1 MSTAQLRETCN
12 ARSVHRVAMVDDV
25 FDAPAPELLD
35 RAAFATFRAI
45 YNADSALR
53 RSIARVAGR
62 GPERLSGFDDLEE
75 RDVGPIW
82 TALYRS
88 KMSERR
94 LSAVHA
100 QTVRALFTG
109 HGHDLLAMLDL
120 VTELL
125 QLFKKDLGRL
135 VTVHGSDYDAV
146 EVAKADIVLIDFF
159 LGQDITRE
167 QALKLSTDAVEAVAT
182 AARQAGRATPSFL
195 LVSSR
200 PDEIEIDVFRK
211 KAELMKSRF
220 RFFPKEALTAESIDE
235 LVSLHDLVDA
245 ANRASVVES
254 LLDDWRNGAHA
265 AVDTVHKRMLELDVS
280 DLVYLDCFRLT
291 HEGVTVANYLRWF
304 LTASLHARVTG
315 ELDKAT
321 WRKAEDLRLFDVVNE
336 SGQLDPSTLVKTF
349 DGPSD
354 AIAHA
359 YGDILF
365 DTSRASGEDAFPSP
379 IAAADLVEG
388 DLFVKPRGR
397 DRKGYDGAEVRLVMT
412 PSCDLL
418 PRTKGAAPAA
428 KNVLLIPGRMRL
440 MDDHDMDDAV
450 AKTDLDYIRVTE
462 RGVPRAF
469 QLQWDHRSPA
479 AIDWGQISTAGV
491 GTGFKR
497 LGRLRELYFHRIRDL
512 FANQF
517 TRIGTEVPPLFP
529 RARRGRVLISV
540 TQGGKTT
547 FEPVAEFTA
556 ADGLVWEMGPV
567 KLRKPDGKP
576 DPSHLYQGSRKL
588 AKRII
593 AELDAVPA
601 AQAELRAA
609 ADQCR
614 AQLNDIG
621 TYMDIMRPMKAGPR
635 GQDDC
640 IEFKKAIL
648 RTNEKPPKAGPS
660 IVIVSYQEPKEA
672 NDA

>member
-1 MSTAQLRETCN
+1 MSTVQLREICE
-12 ARSVHRVAMVDDV
+12 ARSVQRVAMVDDV
-25 FDAPAPELLD
+25 FDTPAPDRLD
-35 RAAFATFRAI
+35 RNAFTVFRVA
-45 YNADSALR
+45 YNGDAGLR
-53 RSIARVAGR
+53 QAVARVAGR
-62 GPERLSGFDDLEE
+62 GPERLDGFDDLEE
-75 RDVGPIW
+75 RDIGPLW
-82 TALYRS
+82 TALYRT
-88 KMSERR
+88 KVGGRR
-94 LSAVHA
+94 LNAAHV
-100 QTVRALFTG
+100 QTVRALFEG
-109 HGHDLLAMLDL
+109 HGHNLLAMLDL
-120 VTELL
+120 VSELL
-125 QLFKKDLGRL
+125 ALFRKDLGRL
-135 VTVHGSDYDAV
+135 VTVHGSDYDAA
-146 EVAKADIVLIDFF
+146 EVAKADIVFVDFF

-167 QALKLSTDAVEAVAT
+167 QALQLSTAAVSEVAQ
-182 AARQAGRATPSFL
+182 AARKAGRAPPSFL

-200 PDEIEIDVFRK
+200 PEEIEIDAFRK
-211 KAELMKSRF
+211 QAELMKSRF
-220 RFFPKEALTAESIDE
+220 RFFPKEALTPESIDE

-245 ANRASVVES
+245 ANRASVVEG
-254 LLDDWRNGAHA
+254 LIDNWRDGARA
-265 AVDTVHKRMLELDVS
+265 AVDTVHQRMLELDVS

-315 ELDKAT
+315 ELDKSI
-321 WRKAEDLRLFDVVNE
+321 WRKAEGLRLFDVVDDG
-336 SGQLDPSTLVKTF
+336 GQLDPSTLVKTF

-365 DTSRASGEDAFPSP
+365 DTSRASGDDAFPSP

-397 DRKGYDGAEVRLVMT
+397 DHKGYDGAEVMLVMT

-428 KNVLLIPGRMRL
+428 KTVLLIPGRMSL

-450 AKTDLDYIRVTE
+450 TKTDLDYIRVTE

-469 QLQWDHRSPA
+469 HLQWDHRNPA
-479 AIDWGQISTAGV
+479 AIDWSQISTVGV

-497 LGRLRELYFHRIRDL
+497 LGRLRELYFHKIREL

-529 RARRGRVLISV
+529 RSRRGRVLISL

-547 FEPVAEFTA
+547 FEEVAEFTA
-556 ADGLVWEMGPV
+556 AEGLVWEMGPV

-593 AELDAVPA
+593 AALEAIPA
-601 AQAELRAA
+601 EQAGLRAA
-609 ADQCR
+609 ADAAR
-614 AQLNDIG
+614 AHLAEMP
-621 TYMDIMRPMKAGPR
+621 TYMDIMRPMKPGAR
-635 GQDDC
+635 GRDGC
-640 IEFKKAIL
+640 IEFRKAVL
-648 RTNEKPPKAGPS
+648 RANEKAPRAGPS
-660 IVIVSYQEPKEA
+660 IVVVSYQEPKEA
-672 NDA
+672 VA

>member
-1 MSTAQLRETCN
+1 
-12 ARSVHRVAMVDDV
+12 MVDDV
-25 FDAPAPELLD
+25 FDTPAPELID
-35 RAAFATFRAI
+35 RNAFATFRAT
-45 YNADSALR
+45 YNGDAALR
-53 RSIARVAGR
+53 QAVARVAGR
-62 GPERLSGFDDLEE
+62 GPEALATFDDLRE
-75 RDVGPIW
+75 RDVAPLW
-82 TALYRS
+82 TALYRT
-88 KMSERR
+88 KMNGRR
-94 LSAVHA
+94 LSAAHA
-100 QTVRALFTG
+100 ATVRALFEG
-109 HGHDLLAMLDL
+109 HGHNLLAMLDL

-125 QLFKKDLGRL
+125 LLFKRDLGRV
-135 VTVHGSDYDAV
+135 VTVHGSDYDAA
-146 EVAKADIVLIDFF
+146 EVAKADIVLVDFF
-159 LGQDITRE
+159 LGQDITRK
-167 QALKLSTDAVEAVAT
+167 QALELSTQAVSEVAK
-182 AARQAGRATPSFL
+182 AAREAGRAPPSFL

-200 PDEIEIDVFRK
+200 PEEIEIEVFRA

-220 RFFPKEALTAESIDE
+220 RFFPKEALTPESIDQ

-254 LLDDWRNGAHA
+254 LLDNWRDGARN
-265 AVDTVHKRMLELDVS
+265 AVDTVYKRMLELDVS

-315 ELDKAT
+315 ELDKGV
-321 WRKAEDLRLFDVVNE
+321 WRKAENLRLFDVVD
-336 SGQLDPSTLVKTF
+336 SGGHLDPSTLVKTF

-354 AIAHA
+354 IIAHA

-365 DTSRASGEDAFPSP
+365 DTSRASGDDAFPSP

-388 DLFVKPRGR
+388 DLFVKPKGK
-397 DRKGYDGAEVRLVMT
+397 DRRGYDGAEVRLVMT

-428 KNVLLIPGRMRL
+428 KTVLLIPGRMKL

-450 AKTDLDYIRVTE
+450 TKTDLDYIRVNE

-469 QLQWDHRSPA
+469 HLQWDYKNPA
-479 AIDWGQISTAGV
+479 AIEWAQISTSGI

-497 LGRLRELYFHRIRDL
+497 LGRLRDLYFHKIREL

-529 RARRGRVLISV
+529 RPRRGRVLISV
-540 TQGGKTT
+540 TRGGKTS
-547 FEPVAEFTA
+547 FEQVTDFAAAE
-556 ADGLVWEMGPV
+556 GLVWEMGPV
-567 KLRKPDGKP
+567 KLRKPDGKL

-593 AELDAVPA
+593 AALDAVPA
-601 AQAELRAA
+601 DQADLRAA

-614 AQLNDIG
+614 TQLADMG
-621 TYMDIMRPMKAGPR
+621 TYMDIMRPMKAGLR
-635 GQDDC
+635 GRDNC
-640 IEFKKAIL
+640 IEFKKAVL
-648 RTNEKPPKAGPS
+648 RENEKQPKAGPS
-660 IVIVSYQEPKEA
+660 MVIISYQEPKETSA
-672 NDA
+672 

>member
-1 MSTAQLRETCN
+1 MSTTQLRETCD
-12 ARSVHRVAMVDDV
+12 ARAVQRVAMVDDV
-25 FDAPAPELLD
+25 FDTPDPERLD
-35 RAAFATFRAI
+35 RGAFTTFRAT
-45 YNADSALR
+45 YNSDAELR
-53 RSIARVAGR
+53 RAVARVAGS
-62 GPERLSGFDDLEE
+62 GPNALGGFDDLEE
-75 RDVGPIW
+75 RDIGPLW
-82 TALYRS
+82 TALYRT
-88 KMSERR
+88 KVGGRR
-94 LSAVHA
+94 LNAVHA
-100 QTVRALFTG
+100 GIVRALFEG

-125 QLFKKDLGRL
+125 LLFRKDLGRL
-135 VTVHGSDYDAV
+135 VTVHGSDYDAA
-146 EVAKADIVLIDFF
+146 EVAKADIVLVDFF

-167 QALKLSTDAVEAVAT
+167 QALELSTAAVSAVAH
-182 AARQAGRATPSFL
+182 AARNAGRAPPSFL

-200 PDEIEIDVFRK
+200 PEEIEIDAFRK

-220 RFFPKEALTAESIDE
+220 RFFPKETLTAESIDE

-254 LLDDWRNGAHA
+254 LIDNWRDGARN
-265 AVDTVHKRMLELDVS
+265 AVDAVHQRMLELDVS

-315 ELDKAT
+315 ELDKAI
-321 WRKAEDLRLFDVVNE
+321 WRKAEDLRLFEVLNE
-336 SGQLDPSTLVKTF
+336 GGQLDPSTLVKTF

-412 PSCDLL
+412 PSCDML
-418 PRTKGAAPAA
+418 PRAKGAVPAA
-428 KNVLLIPGRMRL
+428 KSILLIPGRMSL
-440 MDDHDMDDAV
+440 MEDHDMDDAV
-450 AKTDLDYIRVTE
+450 TRADRDYIRVTE
-462 RGVPRAF
+462 RGVPQAF
-469 QLQWDHRSPA
+469 QLQWDHKNPA
-479 AIDWGQISTAGV
+479 AVEWTQMSTVGV

-497 LGRLRELYFHRIRDL
+497 LGRLRELYFHKVREL

-529 RARRGRVLISV
+529 RPRRGRVLISV

-547 FEPVAEFTA
+547 FEEIAEFA
-556 ADGLVWEMGPV
+556 ASEGLVWEMGPV
-567 KLRKPDGKP
+567 KLRRADGKL

-588 AKRII
+588 AQRII
-593 AELDAVPA
+593 AALDAVPA
-601 AQAELRAA
+601 EQVDLRAA
-609 ADQCR
+609 ADHGR
-614 AQLNDIG
+614 AQLADMS
-621 TYMDIMRPMKAGPR
+621 TYMDLMRPMKAGPR
-635 GQDDC
+635 GRDNC
-640 IEFKKAIL
+640 IEFRKAVL
-648 RTNEKPPKAGPS
+648 RANEKTPKAGPS
-660 IVIVSYQEPKEA
+660 IVVVSYQYVKEA
-672 NDA
+672 VA